1 MHLLACSQGSG
12 ERAHPVNQKQSVQS
26 RAEHF
31 SSGAQVSLALVS
43 QVTNMITVL

>member
-1 MHLLACSQGSG
+1 MHLLECSQGRG
-12 ERAHPVNQKQSVQS
+12 KRAHPVNQKQSAQS

-43 QVTNMITVL
+43 QVANIITVL